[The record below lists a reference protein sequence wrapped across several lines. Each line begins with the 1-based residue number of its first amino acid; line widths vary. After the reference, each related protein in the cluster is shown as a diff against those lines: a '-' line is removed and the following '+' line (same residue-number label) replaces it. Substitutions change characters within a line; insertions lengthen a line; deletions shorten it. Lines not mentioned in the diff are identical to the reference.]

1 MSHPEQLTRLSP
13 EAFEAWGRF
22 GSLLSSRYGD
32 PRVNSVGHLVVPPTS
47 SRLAF
52 MLGVEDSDHGIIA
65 DLHTPFLVQVPRDP
79 QMIEI
84 IAMNTD
90 LASLGAVRIIPDD
103 DTGSSFSLELRHQ
116 VHAAL
121 LTDEWLY
128 FYADLIPQI
137 SGGLLNRLQ
146 PAIGG
151 SSPPQV

>member
-1 MSHPEQLTRLSP
+1 
-13 EAFEAWGRF
+13 
-22 GSLLSSRYGD
+22 
-32 PRVNSVGHLVVPPTS
+32 
-47 SRLAF
+47 
-52 MLGVEDSDHGIIA
+52 
-65 DLHTPFLVQVPRDP
+65 
-79 QMIEI
+79 MIEI